1 MEYEPDLV
9 YIVSG
14 YIIHMSPSRSIE
26 FRGDIFQVAGK
37 TCFFLFREGDDV
49 GSSMTVLEA
58 RWCGAKKQC
67 YKEKRAANERNSY
80 F

>member
-1 MEYEPDLV
+1 ML
-9 YIVSG
+9 
-14 YIIHMSPSRSIE
+14 
-26 FRGDIFQVAGK
+26 FFCAGV
-37 TCFFLFREGDDV
+37 DDV

-58 RWCGAKKQC
+58 RWCRAKKQC